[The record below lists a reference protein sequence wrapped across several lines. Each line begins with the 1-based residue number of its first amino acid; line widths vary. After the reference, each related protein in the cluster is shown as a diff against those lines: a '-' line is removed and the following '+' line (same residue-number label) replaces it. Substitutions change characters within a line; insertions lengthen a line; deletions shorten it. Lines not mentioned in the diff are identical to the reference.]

1 MGRRAKNKQ
10 GAPQPLEP
18 FQQST
23 TKPGKRKPDTE
34 SPIGASR
41 PNKKLKDVSNKG
53 KGPTLPKLKNA
64 ASNGKGKPQGKG
76 HKILKEGSQ
85 SESEDGWED
94 VEDGTDLKAQA
105 RFVPW
110 SIEHTLFWTI
120 TQFLTH
126 FRSLFRDSDDEF
138 PSFRGDSSELEA
150 DDDGEEE

>member
-18 FQQST
+18 FQQSA

-34 SPIGASR
+34 SPVGASR
-41 PNKKLKDVSNKG
+41 PNKKLKDVSNKA

-64 ASNGKGKPQGKG
+64 VSNGKGKPQGKG
-76 HKILKEGSQ
+76 HKTSKEGLQ

-94 VEDGTDLKAQA
+94 VEDATDLKAQA

-110 SIEHTLFWTI
+110 SIDTHTLETI

-126 FRSLFRDSDDEF
+126 LRSLFRDSDDEF

-150 DDDGEEE
+150 DDDGQEE